1 MSKESQKKD
10 IFSLFFLAV
19 NPHLALYLRR
29 CFPALVN
36 MGAPLLMLLSS
47 TEHMSWAGSA
57 GGPVGFYTGRGD
69 PVLVDGS
76 GPLGAG

>member
-1 MSKESQKKD
+1 MSKESQRRN
-10 IFSLFFLAV
+10 IFSLLWT
-19 NPHLALYLRR
+19 HISLYALDV

-57 GGPVGFYTGRGD
+57 GGPVGSYTGRGD
-69 PVLVDGS
+69 PVLVDRS